1 MNNNQNQHDK
11 ESTSLFDLDIA
22 SEENMFF
29 TKKEMKFLT
38 RSDIKNIILTMDNG
52 VPYLN
57 YDVAKRIFETI
68 VGCNYSEE
76 ILSYEYVPEFE
87 TLMVHVRFTL
97 VRGDK
102 KIVKDVLGS
111 EKASRSTK
119 TNEIMNFHD
128 LSKSAVKDAYKKFL
142 CDYIGIG
149 SIQFAKAK
157 EEYSLKQ
164 KGKYNKNYS
173 KDNNQSDSNE
183 SYSCSDCNAPISS
196 KVYTY
201 SVNYH
206 SQKRALCPNCQ
217 KKY

>member
-1 MNNNQNQHDK
+1 MNNNLNNK
-11 ESTSLFDLDIA
+11 EAQSIFDMDIS

-29 TKKEMKFLT
+29 TKKELNFLYK
-38 RSDIKNIILTMDNG
+38 SDFNNIILHMDNG

-57 YDVAKRIFETI
+57 YDVAKRVFEVV
-68 VGCNYSEE
+68 VGCNYSDE
-76 ILSYEYVPEFE
+76 ILSYEYIPEFE
-87 TLMVHVRFTL
+87 TLLVHVRFTL

-102 KIVKDVLGS
+102 KIVKDVLGA
-111 EKASRSTK
+111 EKATRSK
-119 TNEIMNFHD
+119 STNEIMNFHD

-142 CDYIGIG
+142 CDYLGIG

-157 EEYSLKQ
+157 EDYALSQ
-164 KGKYNKNYS
+164 KNKFNKNYS
-173 KDNNQSDSNE
+173 KNNTSADSNE
-183 SYSCSDCNAPISS
+183 SYTCSDCSAPINA
-196 KVYTY
+196 KVYNY

>member
-1 MNNNQNQHDK
+1 MNNQNEK
-11 ESTSLFDLDIA
+11 ESMSLFDTDIS

-29 TKKEMKFLT
+29 TKKEMNFFYK
-38 RSDIKNIILTMDNG
+38 SDFKNIILHMDNG

-57 YDVAKRIFETI
+57 YDVAKKIFEVV
-68 VGCNYSEE
+68 VGCNYSDEV
-76 ILSYEYVPEFE
+76 LSYEYVPEFE
-87 TLMVHVRFTL
+87 TLIVHVRFTL

-102 KIVKDVLGS
+102 KIIKDVLGT
-111 EKASRSTK
+111 EKGSRSRT

-128 LSKSAVKDAYKKFL
+128 LYKSAVKDAYKKFL

-157 EEYSLKQ
+157 EEYAATQ
-164 KGKYNKNYS
+164 KNKYNKNSS
-173 KDNNQSDSNE
+173 KNNANNDSNE
-183 SYSCSDCNAPISS
+183 TYACSDCNAPINA
-196 KVYTY
+196 KVYQY

>member
-1 MNNNQNQHDK
+1 MNNQNEK
-11 ESTSLFDLDIA
+11 ELPSLFDTDIS

-29 TKKEMKFLT
+29 TKKEMGFLYK
-38 RSDIKNIILTMDNG
+38 SDFKNIILHMDNG
-52 VPYLN
+52 VPYMN
-57 YDVAKRIFETI
+57 YDIAKRIFEVV

-76 ILSYEYVPEFE
+76 ILSYEYIPEFE

-102 KIVKDVLGS
+102 KIIKDVLGT
-111 EKASRSTK
+111 EKASRSK
-119 TNEIMNFHD
+119 STNEIMNFHD

-157 EEYSLKQ
+157 EEYALAQ
-164 KGKYNKNYS
+164 KNKYNRNSSKNNA
-173 KDNNQSDSNE
+173 NNDSNE
-183 SYSCSDCNAPISS
+183 TYACSDCNAPISA
-196 KVYTY
+196 KVYQY